1 LAIYEVGFLLG
12 RCHLQKRIT
21 LSDGSEAIPLGPT
34 GFAGEIHDVRVLLA
48 KVDFKFTRKVLENT
62 LANFREAGHVVLL
75 KLPAIDAGSFSSAID
90 LSNDRATGAMGA
102 LAIVSANPVTELC
115 AWARTDGGDAGVKF
129 FIPADRK
136 IRHATNIAG
145 FLDAASAIED
155 RARTDNKYA
164 GLLRLYRASLRER
177 EIDHQL
183 LFQLILFEEASD
195 EEQGNFAERLR
206 SFAER
211 YGFVADL
218 TAVALECG
226 LPLPDGKDMIDVL
239 VKLRNAAAHNGR
251 IDASSLG
258 QFNGAWA
265 VPLLDDKPSLH
276 RAVGEAIRYMFC
288 ALVGHTRD
296 AKATRVTGSI
306 EIRFD

>member
-1 LAIYEVGFLLG
+1 MAIYEVGFLLG

-34 GFAGEIHDVRVLLA
+34 GFAGEIHDVRALLEKA
-48 KVDFKFTRKVLENT
+48 AFRFTRKDLANT
-62 LANFREAGHVVLL
+62 LANFRDAGHVVLL
-75 KLPAIDAGSFSSAID
+75 KVPAIDAASFSSAID
-90 LSNDRATGAMGA
+90 LSNDRAVAAMGA

-115 AWARTDGGDAGVKF
+115 AWARTAADAGVKF

-136 IRHATNIAG
+136 ILHATNIAG

-155 RARTDNKYA
+155 RARTDDKYA

-183 LFQLILFEEASD
+183 LFQLVLFEEASD
-195 EEQGNFAERLR
+195 EEHGSFAERLR

-211 YGFVADL
+211 HGFVADL

-226 LPLPDGKDMIDVL
+226 LTLPEGKDMVDVL

-251 IDASSLG
+251 IEASSLS
-258 QFNGAWA
+258 QYNGTWA

-306 EIRFD
+306 ELHFD